1 MKKLLFVLLL
11 ASISFQTYSQTQKT
25 TVNDCP
31 PVPWVSV
38 EEIGNDRDLIQWD
51 KPCDT
56 CNNTLYFV
64 LSILYSPCE
73 GYAVDDT
80 NAYVLISYIGTSRNL
95 YYESDSHITGKM
107 AGVYYK
113 YDSCFSQITFS
124 NYLYGD
130 STWYNSTF
138 ELQTIINDENENVLP
153 NAFVKVYGKDCF
165 LMDSLYTSI
174 TNASGES
181 FFEEIMNGTYTIT
194 VSKQGYQTIQL
205 IDYRNWR
212 DSTLSL
218 TLEFGPD
225 PKPENLFVDEKTGDA
240 NWSMP
245 ALKVEKAA
253 PMAFNV
259 YLNNEFQATIPDSI
273 FQFTFDSLQH
283 GIDYTAS
290 VCALYDWGESFPE
303 TYQFTTDFAF
313 VNNYIID
320 SRIFIFPNPATNQ
333 LTVESAQTIEK
344 IFFVN
349 HFGQTIL
356 EKSID
361 AKQAK
366 VNTSELKNGIY
377 FLRVKTDKGILN
389 KKVVIQH

>member
-1 MKKLLFVLLL
+1 MKNLLFILLL

-38 EEIGNDRDLIQWD
+38 EEIDYDRVLIQWD

-56 CNNTLYFV
+56 CNNALYYV
-64 LSILYSPCE
+64 LNIWYSPCA

-80 NAYVLISYIGTSRNL
+80 NAYVSISTIGSSRNL
-95 YYESDSHITGKM
+95 YYESSITDKM
-107 AGVYYK
+107 VGVYYK
-113 YDSCFSQITFS
+113 YDSCFSQKTFS

-130 STWYNSTF
+130 STGYNFTF

-153 NAFVKVYGKDCF
+153 NALVKVYGKDCF

-205 IDYRNWR
+205 IDYHNWR

-245 ALKVEKAA
+245 ALKVEKTA

-259 YLNNEFQATIPDSI
+259 YLNNEFQATIPDSV

-320 SRIFIFPNPATNQ
+320 SRIFIFPNPATSQFTIGSEQN
-333 LTVESAQTIEK
+333 IEK
-344 IFFVN
+344 ITLLN
-349 HFGQTIL
+349 HLGQKVLEKESVGKQTIL
-356 EKSID
+356 
-361 AKQAK
+361 
-366 VNTSELKNGIY
+366 NTSRLAKGIY
-377 FLRVKTDKGILN
+377 FVRVKTEFGITN
-389 KKVVIQH
+389 KKIVVEN

>member
-1 MKKLLFVLLL
+1 
-11 ASISFQTYSQTQKT
+11 
-25 TVNDCP
+25 
-31 PVPWVSV
+31 
-38 EEIGNDRDLIQWD
+38 
-51 KPCDT
+51 
-56 CNNTLYFV
+56 
-64 LSILYSPCE
+64 
-73 GYAVDDT
+73 
-80 NAYVLISYIGTSRNL
+80 
-95 YYESDSHITGKM
+95 
-107 AGVYYK
+107 
-113 YDSCFSQITFS
+113 
-124 NYLYGD
+124 
-130 STWYNSTF
+130 
-138 ELQTIINDENENVLP
+138 
-153 NAFVKVYGKDCF
+153 
-165 LMDSLYTSI
+165 
-174 TNASGES
+174 
-181 FFEEIMNGTYTIT
+181 
-194 VSKQGYQTIQL
+194 
-205 IDYRNWR
+205 
-212 DSTLSL
+212 
-218 TLEFGPD
+218 
-225 PKPENLFVDEKTGDA
+225 
-240 NWSMP
+240 
-245 ALKVEKAA
+245 VEKAA